1 MQCVLSFQRFR
12 GLGEVRFQ
20 VRANAQR
27 LFVAVALIQARA
39 RDFSRVLRAVKVLQ
53 RELRFVKKVWGDPKN
68 LALKDQS
75 FENVVQETFDRV
87 HAYSLLLEAGFD
99 RGDLRA
105 LAGASRSTE
114 ECVCVA
120 SA

>member
-1 MQCVLSFQRFR
+1 M
-12 GLGEVRFQ
+12 
-20 VRANAQR
+20 
-27 LFVAVALIQARA
+27 AVALIQART
-39 RDFSRVLRAVKVLQ
+39 REFSRVLRAARVLQ

-75 FENVVQETFDRV
+75 FENVVQETYDRI

-99 RGDLRA
+99 REDLRA